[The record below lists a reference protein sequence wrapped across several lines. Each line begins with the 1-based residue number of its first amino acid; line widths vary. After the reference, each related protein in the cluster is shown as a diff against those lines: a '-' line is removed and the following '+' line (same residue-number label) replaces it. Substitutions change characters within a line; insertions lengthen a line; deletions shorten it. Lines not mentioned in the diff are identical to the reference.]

1 MVQSSA
7 IMCDNSLET
16 VIGALG
22 LDNPG
27 EVPLSGRAVS
37 GGYVSDLLSDVMGNA
52 HPGDVWVTIQSHL
65 NIVAVAALK
74 EFSAVIVCGGTSV
87 DDAVLEKAK
96 SEGVVVLTT
105 SKTSFEICGA
115 LWEMGVRRSP

>member
-1 MVQSSA
+1 MS
-7 IMCDNSLET
+7 DTTLEA
-16 VIGALG
+16 VIDALG
-22 LDNPG
+22 LTNPG
-27 EVPLSGRAVS
+27 GVNVSGRQVK

-74 EFSAVIVCGGTSV
+74 EFAAVIVCGGAVV
-87 DDAVLEKAK
+87 DEPVLDKARA
-96 SEGVVVLTT
+96 EGVVVLTT
-105 SKTSFEICGA
+105 DMTSFEACGV